1 MSRCVCVRVFSQVRS
16 CSTLVLSKSISQPS
30 AHRPLPHYFTQA
42 SPHTAFSSCS
52 SLSSLVQPT
61 RPLSS
66 RAHGGSDEEDDD
78 DDLISPKHD
87 LNFQVGRLQMDNV
100 LRANEQSVRVPEFDG
115 RGGPSPVLKFES
127 NQLGAN
133 VPLEDRRCAATC
145 LRTRGMLFG
154 VFDGHGGH
162 TCAQA
167 VSERLPYYVATA
179 MMSQASLEDL
189 EVAMETG
196 RATPPI
202 LQWYKHR
209 NDYNYRDSAE
219 LYVQH
224 LRVFWQEL
232 LASEEHGEGMTPADA
247 MSHAFQRLDVDLS
260 LEAQVPL
267 ANELMRST
275 AVQAAFAGSTACLAH
290 VTSEGVLV
298 ANAGDCRAVLGV
310 GRATVHN
317 RGHGLLLAG
326 VTSVGL
332 SCCFRGGYRCWYTTW
347 RSEGS

>member
-1 MSRCVCVRVFSQVRS
+1 MES
-16 CSTLVLSKSISQPS
+16 
-30 AHRPLPHYFTQA
+30 
-42 SPHTAFSSCS
+42 
-52 SLSSLVQPT
+52 
-61 RPLSS
+61 
-66 RAHGGSDEEDDD
+66 
-78 DDLISPKHD
+78 
-87 LNFQVGRLQMDNV
+87 V

-162 TCAQA
+162 ACAQA

-179 MMSQASLEDL
+179 MMTEASLEDL

-196 RATPPI
+196 RPVPPI
-202 LQWYKHR
+202 LQWYKHH

-232 LASEEHGEGMTPADA
+232 LASEEHGEGLSPPDA
-247 MSHAFQRLDVDLS
+247 LSYAFQRLDSDLS

-267 ANELMRST
+267 ASELMRST

-290 VTSEGVLV
+290 VTTDGVYV

-310 GRATVHN
+310 GIY
-317 RGHGLLLAG
+317 LIECSLQEKLK
-326 VTSVGL
+326 L
-332 SCCFRGGYRCWYTTW
+332 
-347 RSEGS
+347 

>member
-1 MSRCVCVRVFSQVRS
+1 MSRCVCARVLSQVRS
-16 CSTLVLSKSISQPS
+16 CSTLVLSRSISQAS
-30 AHRPLPHYFTQA
+30 HHCRPLSH
-42 SPHTAFSSCS
+42 HRSSHS
-52 SLSSLVQPT
+52 SSSSTPLSSSWSRRLGQQPA

-66 RAHGGSDEEDDD
+66 HTHGGSDVNDDEDEDDVT
-78 DDLISPKHD
+78 SSQHD
-87 LNFQVGRLQMDNV
+87 LSFQVGRLQMDNV
-100 LRANEQSVRVPEFDG
+100 LRANEQSVRLPEFDG

-162 TCAQA
+162 ACAQA

-179 MMSQASLEDL
+179 MMSQAALEDL
-189 EVAMETG
+189 EEAMETG
-196 RATPPI
+196 RPTPPL

-224 LRVFWQEL
+224 LRVFWQEM
-232 LASEEHGEGMTPADA
+232 LAGEEHGEGMSPADA
-247 MSHAFQRLDVDLS
+247 MAFAFQRLDADLS

-310 GRATVHN
+310 SKGV
-317 RGHGLLLAG
+317 RG
-326 VTSVGL
+326 
-332 SCCFRGGYRCWYTTW
+332 
-347 RSEGS
+347 E